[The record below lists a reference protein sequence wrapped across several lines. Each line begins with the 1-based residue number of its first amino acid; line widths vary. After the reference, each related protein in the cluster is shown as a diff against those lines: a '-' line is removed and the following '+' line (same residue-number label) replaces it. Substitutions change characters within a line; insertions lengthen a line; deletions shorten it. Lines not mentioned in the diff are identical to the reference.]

1 MIIPAYNESK
11 RLEKTV
17 RSIHESLCAFTSSA
31 EVIISE
37 DGSSDGTY
45 DIAVKLA
52 KGSADMRLLH
62 SEKRCGKGLAL
73 KRAIKD
79 AKGEVICF
87 MDADLATDMFY
98 LPVLIDAVRVE
109 GYDIA
114 IASRL
119 VPASNTERSKK
130 RSIASKAYNTM
141 VRLILRSRVYDH
153 QCGFKAFKRS
163 SILPILDQIK
173 DERWFWDTEMLVRA
187 QLAGYRIKEIPVK
200 WKEAD
205 SSRFNL
211 IKDSFDM
218 GTKIIKLRWDMA
230 NDRET
235 HALAKRVP
243 WTASFPRK
251 R

>member
-1 MIIPAYNESK
+1 MHK
-11 RLEKTV
+11 
-17 RSIHESLCAFTSSA
+17 SLRDLTSSA
-31 EVIISE
+31 EVIIAE

-52 KGSADMRLLH
+52 KWSADIRLLH

-73 KRAIKD
+73 KRAIKAANGD
-79 AKGEVICF
+79 VICF
-87 MDADLATDMFY
+87 MDADQSTDMSY
-98 LPVLIDAVRVE
+98 LPTLIDAVRVE

-130 RSIASKAYNTM
+130 RSIASKAYNMM
-141 VRLILRSRVYDH
+141 VRLILRSQVYDH

-163 SILPILDQIK
+163 SILPILDRIK

-187 QLAGYRIKEIPVK
+187 QLAGYKIKEIPVK
-200 WKEAD
+200 WDEAD

-211 IKDSFDM
+211 IKDGFDM

-235 HALAKRVP
+235 HALAKGVP